1 MREENKEEELKYFKI
16 NKNKPMQ
23 LKRNLFIEKYVE
35 KFLRNHNNIPISNIC
50 LKTFRNI
57 SEETKNNC
65 FIKKKPISQKKY
77 LLKGNEDT
85 DSTTIISSYIAK
97 KTPSKIYKRNTLQN
111 LSGKART
118 ISYTNIQKDDL
129 SKIIIH
135 KKNAGKSFSLRS
147 NSKKAHNTKQKHYYI
162 QRNRNVNT
170 EFFRKYERVHYTY
183 NTNNKDLIRNNKMKS
198 SSFFHRNN
206 SINKS
211 NTYQAVTSTT
221 QSSAN
226 TNNLIKYNPE
236 KNINLFNIT
245 KTLKEINLNSINKI
259 HKEIN
264 IEDFLLIS
272 KKFEQ
277 IKNILSNIKNYYKK
291 IENEKTDEVDINE
304 IYSSCNFHIYDLYKF
319 YMNSSIEGSPENLF
333 SSLKTKKILHEC
345 SIIFIL
351 NLVTIYICNLFN
363 NCTYINK
370 NIILLNIQQ
379 KIFLLVCDAILKKLN
394 SKYNNNI
401 WRKKLQDELNDK
413 LIFNIDDNISQI
425 VILSQDSYKLNN
437 DIIESIH
444 KYITLNNNIIK
455 KDIKKV
461 NIFLFLYNNFY
472 KKDLSY
478 FDSLKIIDVEELINK
493 NIFKIDDFHKNNIL
507 ENFYCINNNEYLD
520 TNRYSNIDTVAPYLK
535 FPCKKEYTLILDL
548 DETMICFKCPKEEKN
563 VGNIH
568 IRPGLELFLE
578 IIKEFYEIIIF
589 TVGTKEYANVI
600 LDLIEKKNNTKFF
613 DGRLYREHATKIGN
627 KYIKDLSKIGRDL
640 SKTLIVDNNP
650 HSFKFQHENGILIN
664 AYFGEKSND
673 KALIELQK
681 ILIKIYKD
689 KSDVRYSISKY
700 KEEIIKK
707 VSFPNE

>member
-147 NSKKAHNTKQKHYYI
+147 NTKKAYNAKQKHYYI

-221 QSSAN
+221 QSSVN

-291 IENEKTDEVDINE
+291 IENEKADEVDINE

-444 KYITLNNNIIK
+444 KYITFNNNIIK

-493 NIFKIDDFHKNNIL
+493 NIFKIDDFQKNNIL

-689 KSDVRYSISKY
+689 KSDVRDSISKY